1 MVELLPYLIIN
12 LTFRQKLMKKKLTLE
27 YTLNSSP
34 KVLFPRLSTPGGL
47 SEWFADNVN
56 IQGNI
61 YSFFWGKIEQK
72 AEILQ
77 KKENKYIRFHW
88 LETED
93 SECTWFEFRINTDDL
108 TGDTALII
116 TDFIYDEDRD
126 STIELWNS
134 QIAKLK
140 HVIGL

>member
-1 MVELLPYLIIN
+1 
-12 LTFRQKLMKKKLTLE
+12 MKRKITLE
-27 YTLNSSP
+27 YTINSAP

-56 IQGNI
+56 INGNVL
-61 YSFFWGKIEQK
+61 SFFWEKSEQK
-72 AEILQ
+72 AVVVQ
-77 KKENKYIRFHW
+77 KKENRYIRYRW
-88 LETED
+88 IETGEPE
-93 SECTWFEFRINTDDL
+93 SPWFEFRISVDDL

-116 TDFIYDEDRD
+116 TDFVNDEDRE

>member
-1 MVELLPYLIIN
+1 
-12 LTFRQKLMKKKLTLE
+12 MKKKIILE

-34 KVLFPRLSTPGGL
+34 KVLYPRLSTPGGL

-56 IQGNI
+56 INGSQ
-61 YSFFWGKIEQK
+61 YSFFWDDSEQK
-72 AEILQ
+72 ANIIQ
-77 KKENKYIRFHW
+77 RKENKYIRFRW
-88 LETED
+88 VD
-93 SECTWFEFRINTDDL
+93 SHEPESHWFEFRISIDEL

-116 TDFIYDEDRD
+116 TDFVEDEDKE

-134 QIAKLK
+134 QVSKLK

>member
-1 MVELLPYLIIN
+1 
-12 LTFRQKLMKKKLTLE
+12 MKKKIVLE
-27 YTLNSSP
+27 YTINSAA

-56 IQGNI
+56 INGNVL
-61 YSFFWGKIEQK
+61 SFFWEKTEQR
-72 AEILQ
+72 AVIVQ
-77 KKENKYIRFHW
+77 KKENKYVRYRW
-88 LETED
+88 LD
-93 SECTWFEFRINTDDL
+93 SDEPESQWFEFRISIDDL

-116 TDFIYDEDRD
+116 TDFTEDEDKE

-140 HVIGL
+140 RVIGL

>member
-1 MVELLPYLIIN
+1 M
-12 LTFRQKLMKKKLTLE
+12 QMKKKITLE

-56 IQGNI
+56 IAGNQ
-61 YSFFWGKIEQK
+61 YSFFWGKSEQR
-72 AEILQ
+72 AEIIQ
-77 KKENKYIRFHW
+77 KKENKYIRFRW
-88 LETED
+88 VESED
-93 SECTWFEFRINTDDL
+93 PDSHWFEFRINTDEL

-116 TDFIYDEDRD
+116 TDFVDDEDRD
-126 STIELWNS
+126 SSIELWNS
-134 QIAKLK
+134 QIAKLR

>member
-1 MVELLPYLIIN
+1 
-12 LTFRQKLMKKKLTLE
+12 MKKKIILE
-27 YTLNSSP
+27 YILNSPP

-56 IQGNI
+56 IHGNH
-61 YSFFWGKIEQK
+61 YSFIWDDSEQK
-72 AEILQ
+72 AEIIQ
-77 KKENKYIRFHW
+77 RKENKYIRFRW
-88 LETED
+88 VDSAEPETH
-93 SECTWFEFRINTDDL
+93 WFEFRLNTDEL

-116 TDFIYDEDRD
+116 TDFAEEEDKD